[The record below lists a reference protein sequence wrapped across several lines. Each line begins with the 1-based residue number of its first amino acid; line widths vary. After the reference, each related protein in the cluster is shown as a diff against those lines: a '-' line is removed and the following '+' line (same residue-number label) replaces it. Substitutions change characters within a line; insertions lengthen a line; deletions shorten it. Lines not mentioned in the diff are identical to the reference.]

1 MDKIDNLLCITSCDS
16 LQIHEKTLIG
26 QQHYFL
32 CRFTIDLLNNL
43 IYVLY
48 MYKVYLFILQ
58 VIKKR
63 ICISNCVKTPN
74 YMYIS
79 RRRLSRTLLTYCHVY
94 LSIKK
99 YKASRSPLET
109 PAKTWQIVKKSQKQ
123 SLSECNAGI
132 HTAQIPLD
140 TNSRQVVS
148 VCIFF

>member
-58 VIKKR
+58 VKKKK
-63 ICISNCVKTPN
+63 N
-74 YMYIS
+74 MYLKL
-79 RRRLSRTLLTYCHVY
+79 RQDPELHVY
-94 LSIKK
+94 
-99 YKASRSPLET
+99 
-109 PAKTWQIVKKSQKQ
+109 
-123 SLSECNAGI
+123 
-132 HTAQIPLD
+132 
-140 TNSRQVVS
+140 
-148 VCIFF
+148 F